1 MGPTSQNS
9 VPLTMLSPHSPQPER
24 SHAQDSCVEQ
34 SYDGGVLGCL
44 NDCTD
49 WDVTGCYVCGDN
61 TLNGMEECDGADLGG
76 ATCASLAGFD
86 GDKTGLGLSCDGATC
101 LSKRTATSSA
111 SGGAGQPA
119 ASLVALP
126 PRAAASACSKAWRTN
141 LGLEPRW
148 KTRWSCESTHATSP
162 AEASAA
168 CSEKRC
174 CVH

>member
-1 MGPTSQNS
+1 MADAFS
-9 VPLTMLSPHSPQPER
+9 LSELAEATDEDLDASD
-24 SHAQDSCVEQ
+24 AA
-34 SYDGGVLGCL
+34 DGEFV
-44 NDCTD
+44 
-49 WDVTGCYVCGDN
+49 YASAS
-61 TLNGMEECDGADLGG
+61 DGA
-76 ATCASLAGFD
+76 S
-86 GDKTGLGLSCDGATC
+86 C
-101 LSKRTATSSA
+101 LSKRAATSSA

-119 ASLVALP
+119 ASPVASP

-168 CSEKRC
+168 CSEERY